1 MTRKLATRE
10 AVFSAADSLKA
21 QGLEVTVEKVT
32 AQTGGSHST
41 VGPHLN
47 AWFQDQKVHPTH
59 PAPASIERLCNS
71 LGNAV
76 WAEAMRELQLQLAAA
91 QERAAGELEHT
102 KTALAS
108 SIVSNQSLEEL
119 NAELTVKL
127 DNKHEKIAMLQLQI
141 HQTRPHLEELHQVQC
156 LADERLA
163 DNQQLRE
170 QIAKLEGARQAVDIQ
185 MQYLLALISPPR
197 KPRRAATTVNAQAV
211 PNLTALNSGPSA
223 AAFQIG
229 SVTVR
234 CGIYFQRRRV
244 HSEP

>member
-10 AVFSAADSLKA
+10 AVFGAADALKA

-76 WAEAMRELQLQLAAA
+76 WAEAMREMQLQLAAA

-108 SIVSNQSLEEL
+108 SMVSNETLQAQ
-119 NAELTVKL
+119 NDELTGKL
-127 DNKHEKIAMLQLQI
+127 DQKVAQIALLQLQI
-141 HQTRPHLEELHQVQC
+141 QQTPAHLEELHQVQC

-163 DNQQLRE
+163 DIHRLKE
-170 QIAKLEGARQAVDIQ
+170 EIATREGAKQAGDIQ
-185 MQYLLALISPPR
+185 MQHLLALISPPK
-197 KPRRAATTVNAQAV
+197 KPRRATTKVNAQAASS
-211 PNLTALNSGPSA
+211 LILDTAPPA
-223 AAFQIG
+223 APFQG
-229 SVTVR
+229 
-234 CGIYFQRRRV
+234 
-244 HSEP
+244 

>member
-10 AVFSAADSLKA
+10 AVFSAADALKA
-21 QGLEVTVEKVT
+21 QGLDVTVEQVT

-47 AWFQDQKVHPTH
+47 AWFENIKAYPTH

-102 KTALAS
+102 KIALAS
-108 SIVSNQSLEEL
+108 SIVSNQTLQEI
-119 NAELTVKL
+119 NDELTRSL
-127 DNKHEKIAMLQLQI
+127 DDRRAEIALLQLQT
-141 HQTRPHLEELHQVQC
+141 QQSRPHLEELQKAQC

-163 DNQQLRE
+163 DIQRLKE
-170 QIAKLEGARQAVDIQ
+170 EIATREGAKQANDIQ
-185 MQYLLALISPPR
+185 MQHLLALISPPHR
-197 KPRRAATTVNAQAV
+197 PRRAATKVNAQAV
-211 PNLTALNSGPSA
+211 PSLATLNSPLVAG
-223 AAFQIG
+223 FQI
-229 SVTVR
+229 
-234 CGIYFQRRRV
+234 
-244 HSEP
+244 